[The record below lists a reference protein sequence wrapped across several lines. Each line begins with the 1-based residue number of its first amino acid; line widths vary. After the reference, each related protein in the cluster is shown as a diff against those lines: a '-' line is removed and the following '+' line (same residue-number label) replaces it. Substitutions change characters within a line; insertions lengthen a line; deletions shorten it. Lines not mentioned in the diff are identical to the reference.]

1 MEQVLAVYERKYDP
15 KHPVICFDERPCQ
28 LIDNVIIPTPAQPGR
43 VRREDYHYKRCGTA
57 VVLLAVEPLT
67 GKRIVQVTLRKTK
80 KEYAE
85 FMKMVA
91 QEYPHAEDIT
101 MIQDNLNTH
110 HPASFYQR
118 YPASEAF
125 RLTSKIKMVF
135 TPKKASWLNM
145 AEIEFSAL
153 ARQCLKRRI
162 PTFKL
167 LSDEVYAWTRNRNKK
182 QIKIQW
188 QFSLRSARIKF
199 RRAYINIR
207 K

>member
-1 MEQVLAVYERKYDP
+1 MEQVLAVYERPYDA
-15 KHPVICFDERPCQ
+15 KHPVLCFDERPCQ
-28 LIDNVIIPTPAQPGR
+28 LIDNVMVPTPAQPGR

-67 GKRIVQVTLRKTK
+67 GRRLVQVTSRKTK

-91 QEYPHAEDIT
+91 QEYPNAENIT
-101 MIQDNLNTH
+101 VIQDNLNTH

-118 YPASEAF
+118 YPASQAF
-125 RLTSKIKMVF
+125 KLTSKIKMVY

-145 AEIEFSAL
+145 AEIDFSAL

-162 PTFKL
+162 PTLQL
-167 LSDEVYAWTRNRNKK
+167 LSNYSQMRSTPGLECE
-182 QIKIQW
+182 IK
-188 QFSLRSARIKF
+188 
-199 RRAYINIR
+199 NV
-207 K
+207 